1 MDDIT
6 SKISQV
12 LSDPKALEQI
22 QELSTMLGLSDTS
35 QSQSS
40 NKENVD
46 EKNSELSVFDS
57 FSSPQLLSLIPKI
70 APLLSD
76 IGKEDDTTRFLHSLR
91 PFLSDKRKEKLDEA
105 SKLIRMMRLF
115 SLIKDTNLLDSFF

>member
-1 MDDIT
+1 
-6 SKISQV
+6 
-12 LSDPKALEQI
+12 
-22 QELSTMLGLSDTS
+22 MLGLSDTS